1 MHLFTEVHLTLFLAT
16 LHWVMKQHG
25 LAPASLTSNL
35 LTPGCHP
42 CVTPGYAS
50 DKSLAGLL
58 RSGVLNTMEEKLAT
72 KELHWCP
79 SGLDWHLFFYL
90 VL

>member
-1 MHLFTEVHLTLFLAT
+1 
-16 LHWVMKQHG
+16 MKQHV

-42 CVTPGYAS
+42 CATPGYAS

-58 RSGVLNTMEEKLAT
+58 GSGVLQTMGEERHTIKL
-72 KELHWCP
+72 LW
-79 SGLDWHLFFYL
+79 
-90 VL
+90 

>member
-1 MHLFTEVHLTLFLAT
+1 MAS
-16 LHWVMKQHG
+16 LHGVMKQHV

-42 CVTPGYAS
+42 CAAPGYAS

-58 RSGVLNTMEEKLAT
+58 GSGVLQTMGEEQHMK
-72 KELHWCP
+72 KLHWCLGG
-79 SGLDWHLFFYL
+79 SLCVDFIFKIYNQ
-90 VL
+90 